1 MDATTA
7 KIDIGNNAQK
17 AKTSKLA
24 QTAFGVGILSL
35 LTFGMFSPIGVVF
48 GIVSLFQIKCSG
60 GRLKGMLLA
69 TLGIVFAVTPVASTY
84 SLRILTMPEI
94 NRAICRSHLK
104 VLGRAISVYGD
115 EFDGRYPT
123 ADQWCDLLVRYAD
136 ATKRQFVCLSA
147 AEGRCHYAINPN
159 VEPNSP
165 PDIVLLFETKGGW
178 NQSGGPELL
187 APENHRGK
195 GCNILFNDRSI
206 RFVRKEE
213 FTKLKWKPGED

>member
-1 MDATTA
+1 MRKA
-7 KIDIGNNAQK
+7 KIDMGK
-17 AKTSKLA
+17 HDPKPTTSGLAKT
-24 QTAFGVGILSL
+24 AFVLGIVSI
-35 LTFGMFSPIGVVF
+35 LTFGMLSPVAIVF
-48 GIVSLFQIKCSG
+48 GVVSLFLIIGSR
-60 GRLKGMLLA
+60 GRLKGMLSA

-84 SLRILTMPEI
+84 SLRLLTKPE
-94 NRAICRSHLK
+94 RLRSNLNS
-104 VLGRAISVYGD
+104 LRSAISTYSD
-115 EFDGRYPT
+115 EFDGQYPM
-123 ADQWCDLLVRYAD
+123 ANQWCDLLVRY
-136 ATKRQFVCLSA
+136 TYTNKEEFICSSA
-147 AEGRCHYAINPN
+147 GKGRCHYAINPN

-213 FTKLKWKPGED
+213 FSRLKWKPGED